1 MSLRRMTAIAI
12 FAALLAVCS
21 QFFLP
26 IGPVPHTL
34 QIFAITLAGIVL
46 GAKDGAA
53 SVVVWILLGSFGLP
67 VFAMAQAGPAVVFG
81 PLVGFF
87 GGFIFHAAVC
97 GYLRGR
103 HPAAAFFGAAFSL
116 TAVYALGVVGFWAE
130 YMYLFQKPV
139 SLYKAFA
146 VCALPFIPFDLIK
159 TALALFV
166 GRRIVRLLTKAGI
179 RAV

>member
-87 GGFIFHAAVC
+87 GDLFFMPPSAVICAAGARRQPFSVPLFRWPQST
-97 GYLRGR
+97 LRVSSAFGR
-103 HPAAAFFGAAFSL
+103 SICTFSKSPYPCTRPL
-116 TAVYALGVVGFWAE
+116 RSAPCL
-130 YMYLFQKPV
+130 LSP
-139 SLYKAFA
+139 
-146 VCALPFIPFDLIK
+146 LI
-159 TALALFV
+159 L
-166 GRRIVRLLTKAGI
+166 
-179 RAV
+179 